1 MDALIHAFGLDWRF
15 VGAQII
21 NFVIVL
27 VIIWF
32 VAYKPLMAFLEKRQ
46 TMIREGVEG
55 AQRAEGLERRA
66 QEVLKETLAQATTE
80 ASDIVVSAQAVA
92 KKTHESA
99 LKDAEIRRQALL
111 KDAEAEAHERTRRIE
126 REAQERVLQQATLLA
141 EKIVTQT
148 HG

>member
-15 VGAQII
+15 VGAQVI

-27 VIIWF
+27 VVIWF

-46 TMIREGVEG
+46 SMIREGVEG
-55 AQRAEGLERRA
+55 AERASGLEKKA
-66 QEVLKETLAQATTE
+66 QEVFQETVTQAATE
-80 ASDIVVSAQAVA
+80 ASDIVASAHTLA

-99 LKDAEIRRQALL
+99 LKDAEVRRQALL

-126 REAQERVLQQATLLA
+126 KEAQERVLQEAALLA
-141 EKIVTQT
+141 EKVIKQAHV
-148 HG
+148 